1 MKFILGRK
9 LQMTQIFDK
18 EGNLIPVTLVQAGPC
33 KIVQIKTKEKDGY
46 EAIQVG
52 FLPKKKNV
60 KKTEKGKEFYFLRE
74 FRVQDPN
81 QYKVGQEIDVSQFE
95 EGEEIKVSAISKG
108 KGFAG
113 VVKRWGFAGR
123 PKTHGTKHEERAPG
137 AIGSATPHRVVKGR
151 KMAGKTGQKRVTIKN
166 LAVVKV
172 DKENNILAIK
182 GAIPGSRGT
191 LVEIKK
197 E

>member
-95 EGEEIKVSAISKG
+95 EGEKIKVSAISKG

-166 LAVVKV
+166 LVVVKV

>member
-1 MKFILGRK
+1 MKFILGKK

-18 EGNLIPVTLVQAGPC
+18 EGNPIPVTLVEAGPC
-33 KIVQIKTKEKDGY
+33 KVVQIKTKEKDGY
-46 EAIQVG
+46 SAIQVG
-52 FLPKKKNV
+52 FLPKRKKI

-74 FRVQDPN
+74 VKVDDPS
-81 QYKVGQEIDVSQFE
+81 QYKVGQEIDVSIFE
-95 EGEEIKVSAISKG
+95 EGEKVKVSGLSKG

-123 PKTHGTKHEERAPG
+123 PKSHGTKHEERAPG
-137 AIGSATPHRVVKGR
+137 AIGSATPPRVTKGK
-151 KMAGKTGQKRVTIKN
+151 KMAGRTGQERVIIKN
-166 LAVVKV
+166 LTIVKV

-182 GAIPGSRGT
+182 GAIPGSRGS

-197 E
+197 D

>member
-1 MKFILGRK
+1 MKFILGKK

-18 EGNLIPVTLVQAGPC
+18 EGNPIPVTLVEAGPC
-33 KIVQIKTKEKDGY
+33 KVVQIKTKEKDGY
-46 EAIQVG
+46 SAIQVG
-52 FLPKKKNV
+52 FLPKRKKI

-74 FRVQDPN
+74 VKVDDPS
-81 QYKVGQEIDVSQFE
+81 QYKVGQEIDVSIFE
-95 EGEEIKVSAISKG
+95 EGEKVKVSGLSKG

-123 PKTHGTKHEERAPG
+123 PKSHGTKHEERAPG
-137 AIGSATPHRVVKGR
+137 AIGSATPPRVIKGK
-151 KMAGKTGQKRVTIKN
+151 KMAGRTGQERVTIKN
-166 LAVVKV
+166 LTIVKV

-182 GAIPGSRGT
+182 GAIPGSRGS

-197 E
+197 D